1 MSLGKKNIVKNVST
15 KAHLNNQDS
24 HKLLNNFLKLIILNS
39 DNNIIKISNFGTF
52 YRRLTPER
60 IGRNPRTKEEYIVTS
75 RSKVN
80 FRPSKNIKLLIN

>member
-1 MSLGKKNIVKNVST
+1 MSLGKKNIVKNVSD

-24 HKLLNNFLKLIILNS
+24 CKLLNNFLKLIILKS

>member
-1 MSLGKKNIVKNVST
+1 MSLGKKNIVKNVSD

-24 HKLLNNFLKLIILNS
+24 CKLLNNFLKLIILNS

-52 YRRLTPER
+52 YRHLTPER

-75 RSKVN
+75 RSKFN
-80 FRPSKNIKLLIN
+80 FRPSKNIKLSIN